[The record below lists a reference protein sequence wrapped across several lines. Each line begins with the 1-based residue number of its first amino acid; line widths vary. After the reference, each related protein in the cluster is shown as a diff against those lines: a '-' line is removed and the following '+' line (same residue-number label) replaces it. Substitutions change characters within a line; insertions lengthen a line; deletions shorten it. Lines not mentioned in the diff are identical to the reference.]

1 MYKIF
6 TAKHIFSNDKC
17 YLKNSLAHLRCWI
30 CAASFLM
37 CLTNGLEKVY
47 FFEWTK
53 TGMSPKQNLASK
65 ERNRERERERER
77 VDHLS
82 KILKEFRYL
91 YLLW

>member
-53 TGMSPKQNLASK
+53 TGMSPEQNLASK
-65 ERNRERERERER
+65 ERNREREREREGFNF
-77 VDHLS
+77 VQCIIA
-82 KILKEFRYL
+82 KMKQ
-91 YLLW
+91 